1 MWHSLI
7 SSQPNKFAEVIM
19 PRPTFEEGSEDLD
32 RLMRGITFII
42 ENEGWTIIE
51 CDWTSVEGIA
61 YMSLTESKVN
71 YQYDDRTIDVA
82 ELDRLKFPTLEAV
95 YTVGETIIP
104 HFTKGTFN

>member
-1 MWHSLI
+1 
-7 SSQPNKFAEVIM
+7 M
-19 PRPTFEEGSEDLD
+19 PRPQFEEGSEDLD

-71 YQYDDRTIDVA
+71 YQYDDRAIDVA
-82 ELDRLKFPTLEAV
+82 ETDRYKFPALPTL
-95 YTVGETIIP
+95 YRVGDIIIP
-104 HFTKGTFN
+104 